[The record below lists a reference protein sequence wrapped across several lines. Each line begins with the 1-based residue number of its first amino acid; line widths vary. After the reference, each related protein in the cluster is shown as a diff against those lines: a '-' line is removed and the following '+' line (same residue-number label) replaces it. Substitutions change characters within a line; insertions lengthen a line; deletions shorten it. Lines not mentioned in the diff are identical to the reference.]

1 MNVREVLTV
10 CHVYSMVPPHS
21 CWSLVK
27 LSMYVVY
34 YVVRFHF
41 GPNSVSNSVI
51 VMLYASTSFTLVLTR
66 GGYTR
71 NVNINAYPALA
82 PRHSDIRMCT
92 GGPTI
97 ANLLK

>member
-1 MNVREVLTV
+1 MNEREVLTV
-10 CHVYSMVPPHS
+10 CHVCSMVPPHS

-27 LSMYVVY
+27 LSMYVVH

-41 GPNSVSNSVI
+41 GPNCVSK
-51 VMLYASTSFTLVLTR
+51 VMLYASTSFILVLTK

-71 NVNINAYPALA
+71 NVNINAYPALT
-82 PRHSDIRMCT
+82 PHHSDIRMCT
-92 GGPTI
+92 GGATI

>member
-51 VMLYASTSFTLVLTR
+51 VMLYASTSFILVLMR
-66 GGYTR
+66 GGYIR
-71 NVNINAYPALA
+71 NVNINAYYPT
-82 PRHSDIRMCT
+82 PFRHKNVHRGSYHCY
-92 GGPTI
+92 
-97 ANLLK
+97 